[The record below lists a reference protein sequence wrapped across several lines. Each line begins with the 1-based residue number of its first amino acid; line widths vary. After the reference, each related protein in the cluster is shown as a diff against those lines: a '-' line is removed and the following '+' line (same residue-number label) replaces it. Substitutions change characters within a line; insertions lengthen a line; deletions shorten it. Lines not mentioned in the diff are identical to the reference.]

1 VTTETMKHV
10 VAVNGSPRKATTY
23 KLLEEIAVLLEA
35 QQVQMT
41 ILNLGDYQV
50 DECTGCELCI
60 RKTGQCHQ
68 NDDTQKIL
76 SQLEA
81 ADGVILASPVY
92 VMNIPGRLKSLIDKT
107 ASWVHRSPMVGKP
120 MLSVAVTAGAGLKEV
135 HTYLEKVG
143 LQWGMHPTDQI
154 GRSAMNQEPPTQSEI
169 NKFVW
174 HLKNPTSAY
183 KPSLQQLI
191 QYQVQ
196 KVMALKVSKIDRE
209 YWTERG
215 WDKEL
220 YYYPARISV
229 INRIIASIFYKFL
242 YSRINP
248 VNTY

>member
-1 VTTETMKHV
+1 MKHV

-23 KLLEEIAVLLEA
+23 KLMEEIAVLLEA

-41 ILNLGDYQV
+41 ILNMGDYQI

-143 LQWGMHPTDQI
+143 VQWGMHPTDQI
-154 GRSAMNQEPPTQSEI
+154 GRSAMNQAPPTKSEI
-169 NKFVW
+169 KKFVW

-220 YYYPARISV
+220 FYYPARISV
-229 INRIIASIFYKFL
+229 INRIIASIFYMFL